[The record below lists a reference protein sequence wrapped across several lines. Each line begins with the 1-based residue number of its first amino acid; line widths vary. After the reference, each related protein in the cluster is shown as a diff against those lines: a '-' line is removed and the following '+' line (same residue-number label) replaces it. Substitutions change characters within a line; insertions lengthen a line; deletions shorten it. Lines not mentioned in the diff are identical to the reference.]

1 MGWRSPLTNNWSFLK
16 GGAVAEGPSDAD
28 IDALV
33 QARLDA
39 RKARDFA
46 RADAI
51 RAQLTEAGVVLED
64 GAGGTTWRR
73 R

>member
-1 MGWRSPLTNNWSFLK
+1 
-16 GGAVAEGPSDAD
+16 VHE
-28 IDALV
+28 
-33 QARLDA
+33 RLAA

-64 GAGGTTWRR
+64 GAGGTRWRR